1 MSSDSNNGNSGS
13 RLDRRG
19 FLTGAAVTGAG
30 LAVAGTLGTTSAE
43 AAVLFPKDP
52 RALGGGGRDGG
63 GVNRSEVELFDCEVD
78 GQLPAD
84 LDGAFFRVG
93 PDPQYPKPAKYGND
107 IGFDGE
113 GHVSMFRIKDG
124 HVDYRTRYARTQRWK
139 AQHAARQLLFGMYR
153 NPTSDDP
160 RVAGLSRGTAN
171 TRLSP
176 HP

>member
-1 MSSDSNNGNSGS
+1 MSADSNSRDRSG

-19 FLTGAAVTGAG
+19 FLTGVAAAGTGFA
-30 LAVAGTLGTTSAE
+30 AAGTLAPDVAKAE
-43 AAVLFPKDP
+43 VLFPADP
-52 RALGGGGRDGG
+52 HAFGGGGSAGG
-63 GVNRSEVELFDCEVD
+63 GVNRSEIELFDCEVE

-124 HVDYRTRYARTQRWK
+124 HV
-139 AQHAARQLLFGMYR
+139 
-153 NPTSDDP
+153 
-160 RVAGLSRGTAN
+160 
-171 TRLSP
+171 
-176 HP
+176 

>member
-1 MSSDSNNGNSGS
+1 MSHDSNSRGPGH

-30 LAVAGTLGTTSAE
+30 LAVGGTLAAGSAD
-43 AAVLFPKDP
+43 AAVLFPTDP
-52 RALGGGGRDGG
+52 HAFGGGGSEGG
-63 GVNRSEVELFDCEVD
+63 GVNRSEVELFDCEVE

-93 PDPQYPKPAKYGND
+93 PDPQYPKPAKFGND

-124 HVDYRTRYARTQRWK
+124 HVDYRTRYAHTQRWK
-139 AQHAARQLLFGMYR
+139 AQHAARQSL
-153 NPTSDDP
+153 
-160 RVAGLSRGTAN
+160 
-171 TRLSP
+171 
-176 HP
+176 